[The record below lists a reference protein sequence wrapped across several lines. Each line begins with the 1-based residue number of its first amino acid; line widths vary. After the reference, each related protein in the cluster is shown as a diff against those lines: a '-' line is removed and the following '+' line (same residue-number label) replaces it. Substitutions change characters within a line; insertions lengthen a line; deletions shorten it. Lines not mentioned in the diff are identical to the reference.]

1 MCICPFAQLSSLQT
15 AALALC
21 EALPMAE
28 WSLQDVVQDLKDN
41 AKLLANRKGKAS
53 GGLQQ
58 GVLKSILF
66 RLESLHHLD
75 AAGALELHRA
85 VQESSL
91 PEDMQEAIAGKVDQ
105 LVGEA
110 CEEHEPATQA
120 SLKPQ
125 QLKCL
130 YNYFTQKEWD
140 VLTSLEAS
148 WYAKEQVTIARLKS
162 LGFRSLA
169 ESTVKHAIATMA
181 CFLDSIP
188 SADKMH
194 SLACQLKTAFANS
207 EEQPADHSI
216 YLVKFPDS
224 PAKLPRA
231 LFEAAYPDEKPVARR
246 PENYPH
252 ILKLCPVRTSHRDVA
267 QSKKRKMIDVQQ
279 SAGNQLM
286 SGQHGSCCEPTGF
299 PQSQAGGFNFGGMQ
313 DFMGMVKAV
322 AQVANVFQQNQPGAQ
337 QFKPKTKALK
347 MLPPAPKEIEDQPAA
362 DDEDPA
368 EEIEKEEPEKTN
380 DEKETGAEG
389 IDEKLFKALKDKKT
403 NAGKGQQTAKA
414 KASTKAKTTSPS
426 KEAKKTTAA
435 SLKRYIPDPPTAEQ
449 RKARRDTY
457 VDRHYH
463 KARDI
468 ARRSGCDPEAEKEYA
483 RSARAAA
490 AKLWDKK

>member
-1 MCICPFAQLSSLQT
+1 M
-15 AALALC
+15 ALAVC

-28 WSLQDVVQDLKDN
+28 WSLQDVVQDMKDN

-85 VQESSL
+85 VQESSF

-105 LVGEA
+105 LMGEA
-110 CEEHEPATQA
+110 CEEHEPATQT

-125 QLKCL
+125 QLKCF
-130 YNYFTQKEWD
+130 YNYLTQTEWD

-148 WYAKEQVTIARLKS
+148 WYSKEQITIARLKS

-194 SLACQLKTAFANS
+194 DLACQLKTAFANS
-207 EEQPADHSI
+207 EEQQANHSI

-231 LFEAAYPDEKPVARR
+231 LFEAAYPDEKPVA
-246 PENYPH
+246 H

-267 QSKKRKMIDVQQ
+267 QSKKRKMIEVQQ
-279 SAGNQLM
+279 SAAA
-286 SGQHGSCCEPTGF
+286 SGQKCP
-299 PQSQAGGFNFGGMQ
+299 AGQ
-313 DFMGMVKAV
+313 
-322 AQVANVFQQNQPGAQ
+322 
-337 QFKPKTKALK
+337 L
-347 MLPPAPKEIEDQPAA
+347 L
-362 DDEDPA
+362 
-368 EEIEKEEPEKTN
+368 
-380 DEKETGAEG
+380 
-389 IDEKLFKALKDKKT
+389 
-403 NAGKGQQTAKA
+403 
-414 KASTKAKTTSPS
+414 
-426 KEAKKTTAA
+426 
-435 SLKRYIPDPPTAEQ
+435 
-449 RKARRDTY
+449 
-457 VDRHYH
+457 
-463 KARDI
+463 
-468 ARRSGCDPEAEKEYA
+468 
-483 RSARAAA
+483 
-490 AKLWDKK
+490 